1 MSTRL
6 RRGQAPTRRM
16 AHIWDASR
24 CIACG
29 ACVMACTQANAPE
42 MMFREE
48 KGWKSLASNIRRI
61 DSVSPHGRPEL
72 LLVQC
77 QHCENAPCISTCPFG
92 ATYYDTDGRV
102 RLDPAR
108 CAGCSYCVT
117 SCPYNV
123 RWLHPDNKLP
133 KKCMGDGCIDLTDS
147 GQQPA
152 CVQACPAMARDYGD
166 LNDPSSSVS
175 VTLRT
180 KRSRRLLE
188 ATGSEPKFFV
198 VEGSR

>member
-61 DSVSPHGRPEL
+61 DGVSPHGRPEL

-166 LNDPSSSVS
+166 LNDPASSVS

>member
-29 ACVMACTQANAPE
+29 ACVMACTSANAPE

-61 DSVSPHGRPEL
+61 DGVSPHGRPEL

-92 ATYYDTDGRV
+92 ATYHDTDGRV

-123 RWLHPDNKLP
+123 RWLHPDSKLP

-166 LNDPSSSVS
+166 LNDPNSGVS

>member
-16 AHIWDASR
+16 AHVWDASR

-29 ACVMACTQANAPE
+29 ACVMACTSANAPE

-61 DSVSPHGRPEL
+61 DSVSPHGRPEM

-92 ATYYDTDGRV
+92 ATYHDTDGRV

-123 RWLHPDNKLP
+123 RWLHPDSKLP
-133 KKCMGDGCIDLTDS
+133 KKCMGDGCIALTDS

-166 LNDPSSSVS
+166 LNDPESSVS

-188 ATGSEPKFFV
+188 SSGSEPKYFV

>member
-6 RRGQAPTRRM
+6 RKGQAPTKRM
-16 AHIWDASR
+16 AHVWDASR

-29 ACVMACTQANAPE
+29 ACVLGCTSANMPE

-61 DSVSPHGRPEL
+61 DSVTPQGRPEI

-77 QHCENAPCISTCPFG
+77 QHCENAPCLNTCPFG
-92 ATYYDTDGRV
+92 ATYMDDNGMI
-102 RLDPAR
+102 RLDPR
-108 CAGCSYCVT
+108 MCAGCSYCIT

-123 RWLHPDNKLP
+123 RWFHPDSKLP
-133 KKCMGDGCIDLTDS
+133 KKCMGDTCLDLADK
-147 GQQPA
+147 GLPPA
-152 CVQACPAMARDYGD
+152 CVQACPAGARDYGD
-166 LNDPSSSVS
+166 LNDPESSVS
-175 VTLRT
+175 VTLRS

-188 ATGSEPKFFV
+188 NAGTEPKFFV
-198 VEGSR
+198 VEGS

>member
-6 RRGQAPTRRM
+6 RRGQEPTRRM
-16 AHIWDASR
+16 AHVWDASR

-29 ACVMACTQANAPE
+29 ACVMACTATNAPE

-61 DSVSPHGRPEL
+61 DGVSPHGRPEL

-92 ATYYDTDGRV
+92 ATFYDDDGRV

-123 RWLHPDNKLP
+123 RWFHPDSKLP

-188 ATGSEPKFFV
+188 SSGSEPKYFV